1 MRARQHGQTGA
12 RGNYRTTTTMS
23 DRNNFATMA
32 QLEKACNDARTILRR
47 RHPTSDQ
54 LLHAALE
61 LNKAVRSLRSW
72 LGSCNDEVR
81 HARRLAADR
90 LQEIRQLDAL
100 DGRHLR

>member
-1 MRARQHGQTGA
+1 
-12 RGNYRTTTTMS
+12 MS

-32 QLEKACNDARTILRR
+32 QLEKACNDARIILRR

-54 LLHAALE
+54 LLHAATQ

-72 LGSCNDEVR
+72 LGSANDEVR

-90 LQEIRQLDAL
+90 LQTIRQLDELDRQRTHAL
-100 DGRHLR
+100 ASGEAQP